1 MRTGVRNLILSKQ
14 PYVGPGAGRLGT
26 ARFSR
31 VLLDAAQMS
40 QRDLNIAAIA
50 AVIGWVGFCLY
61 MGWF

>member
-1 MRTGVRNLILSKQ
+1 M
-14 PYVGPGAGRLGT
+14 AGRLGT

-31 VLLDAAQMS
+31 ILLDAAQMS